1 MRNVPF
7 RNRTGRYNYENKTL
21 VIGFGVSYMY
31 GVGAEYFLLDNISV
45 GASYQSFGV
54 DINGDSDNLSSFT
67 GNVTFHFL

>member
-1 MRNVPF
+1 D
-7 RNRTGRYNYENKTL
+7 
-21 VIGFGVSYMY
+21 GVSYMY